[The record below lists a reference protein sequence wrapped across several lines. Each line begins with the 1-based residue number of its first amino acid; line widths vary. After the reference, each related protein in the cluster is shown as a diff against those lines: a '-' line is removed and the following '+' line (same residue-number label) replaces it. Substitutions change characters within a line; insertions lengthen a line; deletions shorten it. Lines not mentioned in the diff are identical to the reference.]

1 MLESDSLRQNHLAD
15 THERLYI
22 TALPIYRALFG
33 GIRNLSQWRSVPRT
47 LTAMA
52 IYFTL
57 WHYHL
62 LLYSTLLFPMLW
74 LLKMRDHP
82 PAPQLLRHSMLTRGH
97 QQLILKRHLAMSKG
111 KVQLSTL
118 SGQDQRAT
126 AASKWADE
134 VAAMHEKAKNVA
146 LWRSPPATLRVFAC
160 LAMMFVAIV
169 LADGSTLSHCFALC
183 FGVWFFVLRPV
194 WTKWPRLRVLPD
206 LAGTLSGTPDDD
218 ECAMEAIRRR
228 ANAGKPVLE
237 NPIMLITLHDLED
250 DDMHNDKDGCE
261 LPQARWTLANQH
273 TDADFLDYRCIYKS
287 SEGYLIVQSHS
298 LAFAPTDLSQKQTI
312 AQLDRITS
320 MHKIDTVDELI
331 SGDEEVEIE
340 TLNPLGLKGLQIG
353 IKGRP
358 VSSDV
363 RSV

>member
-1 MLESDSLRQNHLAD
+1 MIFSSTPARLDRKTDHERSELLLEGDRIGQNHLAD

-33 GIRNLSQWRSVPRT
+33 GIRNLSQWRSIPRT

-57 WHYHL
+57 WHYRL
-62 LLYSTLLFPMLW
+62 LLYSALLLPMLW

-82 PAPQLLRHSMLTRGH
+82 PAPELLRHSMLTKGH
-97 QQLILKRHLAMSKG
+97 QQLVLKRHLAMSKG
-111 KVQLSTL
+111 KVPSPTPS
-118 SGQDQRAT
+118 SGQEQRAT
-126 AASKWADE
+126 AASQWADE

-160 LAMMFVAIV
+160 LAMMLVAVV
-169 LADGSTLSHCFALC
+169 LADGSTLSHCFALS
-183 FGVWFFVLRPV
+183 FGVWFFILRPV
-194 WTKWPRLRVLPD
+194 WTQWPRLRVLPD
-206 LAGTLSGTPDDD
+206 LAGTLSGTPDDE

-261 LPQARWTLANQH
+261 FFFLLFRWLVDTRRTDHTYFGRLSLP
-273 TDADFLDYRCIYKS
+273 
-287 SEGYLIVQSHS
+287 VQVVGGISDRPV
-298 LAFAPTDLSQKQTI
+298 AFARICLDGSVAEPNDCSAGPANVD
-312 AQLDRITS
+312 AQDR
-320 MHKIDTVDELI
+320 H
-331 SGDEEVEIE
+331 G
-340 TLNPLGLKGLQIG
+340 G
-353 IKGRP
+353 
-358 VSSDV
+358 
-363 RSV
+363 